1 MTISNRN
8 AGAVE
13 LPAIKILATGGT
25 IAGAGKSTVEGQ
37 YTSGK
42 IPVDVLIDAIPEL
55 GNIAAVSGE
64 QVAQIGSQAMTPDI
78 WLTLARR
85 VNALLTSEDVDG
97 IVITHGTDTLEET
110 AYFLNLTVRSDKPVV
125 LVGAMRPFTAMSA
138 DGAVNIYAAVT
149 LAASPKAR
157 GQGVLVAMNDNILA
171 ARGVTKTNTT
181 NVATFQ
187 DPDTGALGTVAN
199 GKVSFYRRPVR
210 AHTTVSE
217 FDVDGLEVL
226 PSVDI
231 LYGYAGDNSAL
242 VDATVEA
249 GARGIV
255 FAGVGNGNLHPG
267 VEAAL
272 AKARQIDVAVV
283 RSSRVQSGRVT
294 LDAEIDDAKFGF
306 VVADDLGPQKARV
319 LLMLGLTQTR
329 EPQALQELFFK
340 Y

>member
-1 MTISNRN
+1 MTMSN
-8 AGAVE
+8 ATAAE

-25 IAGAGKSTVEGQ
+25 IAGAGKSSVKGE

-42 IPVDVLIDAIPEL
+42 VPVDALIDAIPEL
-55 GNIAAVSGE
+55 KNIAAVSGE
-64 QVAQIGSQAMTPDI
+64 QVVQIGSQAMTPDI
-78 WLTLARR
+78 WLKLARR
-85 VNALLTSEDVDG
+85 VNALLASDRLDG

-138 DGAVNIYAAVT
+138 DGPANIYEAVT
-149 LAASPKAR
+149 LAASPKAK

-199 GKVSFYRRPVR
+199 GKVDFYRQPVR
-210 AHTTVSE
+210 AHTTASE
-217 FDVDGLEVL
+217 FDVDGIEAL
-226 PSVDI
+226 PQVDI

-242 VDATVEA
+242 VDATVKA

-255 FAGVGNGNLHPG
+255 FAGVGNGNLHPR
-267 VEAAL
+267 VRAAL
-272 AKARQIDVAVV
+272 AKASQGGVAIV
-283 RSSRVQSGRVT
+283 RSSRVESGRVT
-294 LDAEIDDAKFGF
+294 LETEIDDAKYGF

-319 LLMLGLTQTR
+319 LLMLGLTKTQ
-329 EPQALQELFFK
+329 EPQVLQELFFK

>member
-1 MTISNRN
+1 MTIPNQS
-8 AGAVE
+8 ACAVE

-25 IAGAGKSTVEGQ
+25 IAGAGKSSVKGQ

-42 IPVDVLIDAIPEL
+42 VPIDALIDAIPEL
-55 GNIAAVSGE
+55 NDIAVVGGE
-64 QVAQIGSQAMTPDI
+64 QVVQIGSQAMTPDI

-85 VNALLTSEDVDG
+85 VNALLASAEVDG

-138 DGAVNIYAAVT
+138 DGPANIYEAVT
-149 LAASPKAR
+149 LAVSAKAR

-187 DPDTGALGTVAN
+187 DPDTGTLGTVAN
-199 GKVSFYRRPVR
+199 GKVFFYRQPVR
-210 AHTTVSE
+210 AHTTASE
-217 FDVDGLEVL
+217 FDIDGLEVL

-242 VDATVEA
+242 VDATVKA
-249 GARGIV
+249 GAKGIV

-272 AKARQIDVAVV
+272 AKARQSGVAIV
-283 RSSRVQSGRVT
+283 RSSRVRSGRVT

-319 LLMLGLTQTR
+319 LLMLGLTQTQ
-329 EPQALQELFFK
+329 EPRALQELFFK